1 MNRTEPNKWQEFARL
16 PLPEVPFERDLGPN
30 KPDLF
35 EDWLEP
41 SEDWLEQ
48 ELPGETDEKI

>member
-16 PLPEVPFERDLGPN
+16 PLPEVPFERDLGTN

-35 EDWLEP
+35 EDWQEP
-41 SEDWLEQ
+41 SEDLVGAAQPSE
-48 ELPGETDEKI
+48 D